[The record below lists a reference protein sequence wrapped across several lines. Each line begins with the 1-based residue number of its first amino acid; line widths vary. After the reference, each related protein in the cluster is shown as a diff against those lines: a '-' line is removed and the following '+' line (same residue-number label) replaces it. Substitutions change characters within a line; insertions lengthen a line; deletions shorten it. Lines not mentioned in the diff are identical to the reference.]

1 MKHDISSKY
10 HKTVARIIELLEQH
24 QCWYETF
31 EHEATRT
38 CEDVADKRKGYTIH
52 QGAKA
57 LVVRVKFSNNDKRFM
72 MLVIPASMRLNS
84 KKVKAQLHAKDLR
97 FATEAEV
104 HQITDGVQLGGIPA
118 MGTIFGLTVVVDPH
132 VLANEKIAFNA
143 GDRCFSIG
151 MKSEDY
157 RNIVN
162 PRIEAMVE

>member
-1 MKHDISSKY
+1 MINNVSKY
-10 HKTVARIIELLEQH
+10 HKTVSRILELLEERGY
-24 QCWYETF
+24 WYETF

-38 CEDVADKRKGYTIH
+38 CDEVADKRKGYTLD

-57 LVVRVKFSNNDKRFM
+57 LIVRVTFSSTDNRFM

-84 KKVKAQLHAKDLR
+84 KKAKALLHAKDLR

-118 MGTIFGLTVVVDPH
+118 MGTIFGLSVVVDPH
-132 VLANEKIAFNA
+132 VLKHEKIAFNA

-157 RNIVN
+157 KKIVN
-162 PRIEAMVE
+162 PQVEYIVT